1 MKSGLLWYYK
11 GDVLEN
17 VELAIGRYREKFGAT
32 PNMVFMYEGDGTETV
47 LAAAREKFPNV
58 QFGTKKTI
66 MPKHLFVGVRE
77 ETAPTNQ

>member
-11 GDVLEN
+11 GDVMEN
-17 VELAIGRYREKFGAT
+17 IALALGRYGEKFGST
-32 PNMVFMYEGDGTETV
+32 PNMVFMSEGDGTETV
-47 LAAAREKFPNV
+47 LAAAREKFPSV
-58 QFGTKKTI
+58 QFDTKKNI